1 MDKTIVHV
9 GEELLQ
15 AKEKVI
21 LLPVAHELFTEK
33 HDEILA
39 TTDLHESL

>member
-15 AKEKVI
+15 RKAI
-21 LLPVAHELFTEK
+21 LLPVAHELFSEK

-39 TTDLHESL
+39 TTDLHDSL